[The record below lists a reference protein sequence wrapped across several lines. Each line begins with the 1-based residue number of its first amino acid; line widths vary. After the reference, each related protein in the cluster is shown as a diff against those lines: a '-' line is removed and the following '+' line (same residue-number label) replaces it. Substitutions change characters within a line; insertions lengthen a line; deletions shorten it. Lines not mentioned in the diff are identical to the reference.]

1 MDLRDYLRVLRQR
14 WQLITACALVALAA
28 AATVSML
35 TKPVY
40 QSDAKLFVRAADA
53 SGSVSNAYTGSLFT
67 QQRVKSYKE
76 FVTSPIIA
84 QKIADKLRQSD
95 LTADQ
100 ITHKLSADANLD
112 TVNLNIHGRDG
123 DPLRAQ
129 QITQAA
135 AEVFRDYV
143 GSLEAATTAQSPV
156 KLEIVVPA
164 DAGSQVL
171 PRTKLNLALGLLV
184 GLAIGVGLAVL
195 KEVLDT
201 RITSP
206 AAVEERFKLAT
217 LAVVATDP
225 EAKER
230 PLIVHDD
237 PRSPR
242 AEAFRRLRTNLQ
254 FVDVDRRPRS
264 IVITSALEGE
274 GKTTS
279 ACNLA
284 IALAD
289 AGIAV
294 ILIDGDLRRPAV
306 GPYLGIE
313 QAAGLTNVLI
323 NQVSLDDALQPWGR
337 TGKMHVLPA
346 GTLPPNPSELLGSQH
361 MHDLI
366 TTLEER
372 ALVLIDAPPL
382 LPVTDGAI
390 LSAQASGTLLVI
402 RMNKTRREQVATAVD
417 SLTNVGA
424 HVFGTVLNMAPTK
437 GPDAYN
443 YGYGYY
449 GKYLASGRPSVP
461 EAAAEPR
468 QETERFGTVRTIE
481 APSPAPAP
489 PLVAPHEHTR
499 TILPDSSH

>member
-1 MDLRDYLRVLRQR
+1 MDLRDYIRVLRLR
-14 WQLITACALVALAA
+14 WRLITACALVALSA
-28 AATVSML
+28 AATVSLL

-40 QSDAKLFVRAADA
+40 QCDAKLFVRAADA

-76 FVTSPIIA
+76 FVTSPIIT
-84 QKIADKLRQSD
+84 QRVADKLRDST
-95 LTADQ
+95 LTAGL
-100 ITHKLSADANLD
+100 ISSKLSADANLD

-123 DPLRAQ
+123 DPARSCR
-129 QITQAA
+129 ITQAA

-143 GSLEAATTAQSPV
+143 GSLEAANSSDSPV

-164 DAGSQVL
+164 GHGNQVL

-201 RITSP
+201 RVKSP
-206 AAVEERFKLAT
+206 AELEERFKLAT
-217 LAVVATDP
+217 LTVIGFDP
-225 EAKER
+225 GAQEH
-230 PLIVHDD
+230 PLIVRED
-237 PRSPR
+237 PRSAR
-242 AEAFRRLRTNLQ
+242 SEAFRRLRTNLQ

-264 IVITSALEGE
+264 IVITSSVEGE
-274 GKTTS
+274 GKTTTS
-279 ACNLA
+279 CNVA

-289 AGIAV
+289 AGIPV
-294 ILIDGDLRRPAV
+294 ILIDGDLRRPSVAK
-306 GPYLGIE
+306 YLGVE
-313 QAAGLTNVLI
+313 QSIGLTNVLI
-323 NQVSLDDALQPWGR
+323 GHVDLDDALQPWGP
-337 TGKMHVLPA
+337 TGKMKVLPA
-346 GTLPPNPSELLGSQH
+346 GILPPNPSELLGSQH

-372 ALVLIDAPPL
+372 ALVIIDAPPL

-390 LSAQASGTLLVI
+390 LAAEASGALLVV
-402 RMNKTRREQVATAVD
+402 RMNKTRREQVHSAVESVR
-417 SLTNVGA
+417 SLGA

-449 GKYLASGRPSVP
+449 GSYVANNPPIPAVPPPVRQPKPEQPSP
-461 EAAAEPR
+461 PSSAEGPADPAAEPG
-468 QETERFGTVRTIE
+468 ER
-481 APSPAPAP
+481 
-489 PLVAPHEHTR
+489 TR
-499 TILPDSSH
+499 TILPGASS